1 MTWKT
6 SEETIRQGQFRYIT
20 AVMNDDVD
28 DDELYVGWN
37 NDNNNTL
44 N

>member
-28 DDELYVGWN
+28 DDELYVG
-37 NDNNNTL
+37 
-44 N
+44 